1 MAPHFDH
8 SYRPSVKLDEF
19 GAHVRQL
26 RLGQSLT
33 QEQLAERC
41 SLSADTIRRVENGSL
56 SPSLMT
62 LVKLAA
68 GLTMSLSSIFAGVEG
83 EDGEHT
89 RQLVDLVSSRS
100 EAQQRQALRLI
111 RALFDDGS

>member
-1 MAPHFDH
+1 
-8 SYRPSVKLDEF
+8 VKLDEF

-26 RLGQSLT
+26 RQGQSFT

-41 SLSADTIRRVENGSL
+41 GLSADTIRRVENGSL

-62 LVKLAA
+62 LAKLAA

-83 EDGEHT
+83 ERGEYI
-89 RQLVDLVSSRS
+89 RQLVDLVASRD
-100 EAQQRQALRLI
+100 EVQQRQALRVI
-111 RALFDDGS
+111 RAMFEDA